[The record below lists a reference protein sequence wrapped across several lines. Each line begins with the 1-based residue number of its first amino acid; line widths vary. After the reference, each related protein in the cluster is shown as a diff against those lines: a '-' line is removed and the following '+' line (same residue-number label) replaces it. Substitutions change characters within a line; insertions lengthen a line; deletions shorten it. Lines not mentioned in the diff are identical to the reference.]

1 VAVPGAVLFAAAFLA
16 GVRLVP
22 VARFPDFLE
31 VAAVFFLVT
40 GVGFLTALRAAFL
53 GDFFAAVRAAV
64 FFAVAFV
71 AGARLGPAAR
81 FTDFPAAAAVFFF
94 VTGAAFL
101 RAAVGLVRVLEA
113 VFLAAGAL
121 RDALRALVEEAVP
134 PLVEEAVPRVV
145 RAGRRRV
152 LAVRV
157 PALAGVAL
165 RGAVPRGVRVFFAAF
180 RAAMNFSFPPGLTAA
195 A

>member
-1 VAVPGAVLFAAAFLA
+1 MAVPGAVLFAAAFLA
-16 GVRLVP
+16 GARLVP

-134 PLVEEAVPRVV
+134 RVV